1 MSDQPTTK
9 TVYHP
14 DFPDHT
20 REVPK
25 ADADAW
31 KDAGWRLSAP
41 AKKADA
47 DKPAAKPA
55 NDPNVTVAQG

>member
-1 MSDQPTTK
+1 M
-9 TVYHP
+9 YHP

-47 DKPAAKPA
+47 EKPAAKPA
-55 NDPNVTVAQG
+55 SDPNVTVAQG

>member
-1 MSDQPTTK
+1 MSDEPQFR

-25 ADADAW
+25 ADVEVW
-31 KDAGWRLSAP
+31 KEAGWRLSAP
-41 AKKADA
+41 SKKADA

-55 NDPNVTVAQG
+55 SDPNVTVARG